1 MTVLVNNQTQKT
13 KTEARLADLLEQLS
27 LREQKGMAVAV
38 NNNIVPKSN
47 WEEYLLTE
55 NDKITIIRATQ
66 GG

>member
-1 MTVLVNNQTQKT
+1 MTVLVNNQTQNT
-13 KTEARLADLLEQLS
+13 KKEARLAELLEQLS

-47 WEEYLLTE
+47 WDEYLLTE